1 MSSILRVDNLS
12 KHYIIKKGIFSKKQV
27 IDAAK
32 DISFEV
38 GENQTL
44 GLIGESGSGK
54 STIANLVLRLIEPS
68 GGRIEMFGKDI
79 TDLKEADMRKYR
91 KDIQIIFQYTNS
103 VLDPQMTI
111 DELLKEPLR
120 IHNIVKT
127 SELDEE
133 VERLLQLVN
142 LSASERWKFP
152 GQLSGGQNQRIIIAR
167 AIATRAKLIVCDEP
181 VSALDVS
188 VQGQILNLLIEL
200 KEELNLSY
208 LFISHDLKV
217 IRHMCDRI
225 AVMKK
230 GEIVEMGDTDAI
242 LNNPQ
247 HEYTKKL
254 IESILDTNSN
264 QDHGD

>member
-1 MSSILRVDNLS
+1 MKVENLS
-12 KHYIIKKGIFSKKQV
+12 KHYIIKKSIFSKKQV
-27 IDAAK
+27 INATRN
-32 DISFEV
+32 ISFEV

-54 STIANLVLRLIEPS
+54 STIANLVLRLIDPS
-68 GGRIEMFGKDI
+68 SGRIEIFGRDI
-79 TDLKEADMRKYR
+79 TNQKEEDMRRYR

-111 DELLKEPLR
+111 DELLKEPLK
-120 IHNIVKT
+120 IHNIVKAD
-127 SELDEE
+127 ELDSE
-133 VERLLQLVN
+133 VERLLEMVN
-142 LSASERWKFP
+142 LSSSERWKFP

-167 AIATRAKLIVCDEP
+167 AIATRAKLIICDEP

-188 VQGQILNLLIEL
+188 VQGQVLNLLVRL

-230 GEIVEMGDTDAI
+230 GEIVEMGDTDDI

-247 HEYTKKL
+247 HEYTKRL
-254 IESILDTNSN
+254 IESILDTGTSKSHR
-264 QDHGD
+264 D

>member
-1 MSSILRVDNLS
+1 MNSILKVDNLS
-12 KHYIIKKGIFSKKQV
+12 KHYISKKSIFSKKQV
-27 IDAAK
+27 VDAAK
-32 DISFEV
+32 NITFEV

-68 GGRIEMFGKDI
+68 NGRIEIFGKDI
-79 TDLKEADMRKYR
+79 TNLKEDEMRKHR

-103 VLDPQMTI
+103 VLDPQMTV
-111 DELLKEPLR
+111 DELLKEPLK
-120 IHNIVKT
+120 IHNIVKE

-133 VERLLQLVN
+133 VERLLQMVN
-142 LSASERWKFP
+142 LSSSERWKFP
-152 GQLSGGQNQRIIIAR
+152 GQLSGGQNQRIIIGR

-181 VSALDVS
+181 VSALDAS
-188 VQGQILNLLIEL
+188 VQGQVLNLLIKL

-225 AVMKK
+225 AVMKN
-230 GEIVEMGDTDAI
+230 GEIVEMGDADAI

-254 IESILDTNSN
+254 IESILDINTN
-264 QDHGD
+264 